1 MSNGIYHDINLT
13 VGSASGSKF
22 TANPMR
28 VVKTQDGYDLRTV
41 DQHIAA
47 LERDIAQ
54 LRQLLADQGMMI
66 AQLREIVQ
74 GEPPFLQPTDDWH
87 VNE

>member
-28 VVKTQDGYDLRTV
+28 VVKTQDGYDLRTT
-41 DQHIAA
+41 DQHIAQ
-47 LERDIAQ
+47 LESDIARMQ
-54 LRQLLADQGMMI
+54 QQIADMGMML

-74 GEPPFLQPTDDWH
+74 GEPPFLQPKDDWM
-87 VNE
+87 

>member
-1 MSNGIYHDINLT
+1 MSNGTFYEGPL
-13 VGSASGSKF
+13 

-28 VVKTQDGYDLRTV
+28 MAKTPDGYDLRTV
-41 DQHIAA
+41 DQHIAQ
-47 LERDIAQ
+47 LERDIARLQ
-54 LRQLLADQGMMI
+54 QQIADQGMMI